1 MGISSRLWVW
11 GRQEEVLQADSF
23 GVRGTVTEI
32 LPLTLTSLVI
42 LGGFH

>member
-1 MGISSRLWVW
+1 MGISSRLGVW
-11 GRQEEVLQADSF
+11 GRQEEVLQANSF

-32 LPLTLTSLVI
+32 LPLPLTSLVI